1 LEIKGIT
8 VFSFFDSHSAK
19 LFGTKMAIF
28 YMERMPVSMALKEK
42 QFATKSQKIIEKM
55 DIQIKAY
62 RQQNKLNIYKVAQM
76 GTAFKWAL
84 KDAGYSED
92 YIDKLTHWFVVKVK
106 T

>member
-1 LEIKGIT
+1 M
-8 VFSFFDSHSAK
+8 FSFLDSHSAK
-19 LFGTKMAIF
+19 MFGAEMALF
-28 YMERMPVSMALKEK
+28 YMERMPLSTALKEK
-42 QFATKSQKIIEKM
+42 QFAAKSQQIIEKM
-55 DIQIKAY
+55 DAQIKAY

-84 KDAGYSED
+84 KDAGYAED